1 MIIIKILSGPHAGK
15 SRWIRDGKFLG
26 REIDPVRLLEQLRAL
41 GSRWKI
47 DFSKATENETIDW
60 GRADMTLRYVRAL
73 LEGRAV
79 FFQGVEY
86 RAATED
92 DVPTVAQSIED
103 AVATSGYYVV
113 VEYDD
118 ERGVSIATGLP
129 EHRLQ

>member
-15 SRWIRDGKFLG
+15 SRWIRDGRFRG

-41 GSRWKI
+41 GSRWQI
-47 DFSKATENETIDW
+47 DFSRATENETIDW

-73 LEGRAV
+73 IEGRPV

-86 RAATED
+86 RAASEAE
-92 DVPTVAQSIED
+92 VPTVAQTIED
-103 AVATSGYYVV
+103 AIVTSGYHVV

-118 ERGVSIATGLP
+118 QRGVSIATGPP